1 MNINQKLIRAAEF
14 NPTEKSHKLTVLSMC
29 QQIEKQQITLPLYQ
43 RDMSWNLHKCI
54 SLLNYQLLGKAP
66 VSPLSVNAINDLQ
79 DYVPQVS
86 FITREIVKDMSRTQ
100 ISIVDGQQRL
110 TTNYKAY
117 TDSEDFRNI
126 VLDLIKGR
134 FLLVEGAIERYQIP
148 VGKLLNKEDSVFYS
162 YVMNSKYLRKE
173 NVLPVL
179 CRGAMMSKEDIEG
192 ALEQLKDS
200 NHVVLSVNPL
210 DVEAFHFNHKDRC
223 YHCKRSIMSK
233 VIAVAKEHDF
243 AYVLDGKN
251 KDDEKVYRP
260 GLKACEELG
269 IISPL
274 ANNDLAKQEIRDYS
288 KQLGIV
294 TYNKPSN
301 ACLASRFDYN
311 TELTLEKLKLVETG
325 EKYLHDLGMLHVR
338 LRVHGDVARLE
349 VEPQDFMKIIENKE
363 LIQNIKNLG
372 FRFVTLDLEG
382 IRSGGYDIENTRNST
397 KG

>member
-1 MNINQKLIRAAEF
+1 MNKLELLQEELRNYGKVAIAYSGGVDSNFLFHVALE
-14 NPTEKSHKLTVLSMC
+14 
-29 QQIEKQQITLPLYQ
+29 TL
-43 RDMSWNLHKCI
+43 
-54 SLLNYQLLGKAP
+54 G
-66 VSPLSVNAINDLQ
+66 
-79 DYVPQVS
+79 
-86 FITREIVKDMSRTQ
+86 
-100 ISIVDGQQRL
+100 
-110 TTNYKAY
+110 
-117 TDSEDFRNI
+117 
-126 VLDLIKGR
+126 
-134 FLLVEGAIERYQIP
+134 
-148 VGKLLNKEDSVFYS
+148 
-162 YVMNSKYLRKE
+162 KE

-274 ANNDLAKQEIRDYS
+274 ANNDLANQEIRDYS
-288 KQLGIV
+288 KQLGIA

-349 VEPQDFMKIIENKE
+349 VEPEAAGPGGVVCCRQS
-363 LIQNIKNLG
+363 
-372 FRFVTLDLEG
+372 RC
-382 IRSGGYDIENTRNST
+382 SGGIGRNVFPALRADRGVRCGGLSVT
-397 KG
+397 GIGSGGGRCGYVGMCRCAG

>member
-1 MNINQKLIRAAEF
+1 M
-14 NPTEKSHKLTVLSMC
+14 
-29 QQIEKQQITLPLYQ
+29 
-43 RDMSWNLHKCI
+43 
-54 SLLNYQLLGKAP
+54 
-66 VSPLSVNAINDLQ
+66 
-79 DYVPQVS
+79 
-86 FITREIVKDMSRTQ
+86 
-100 ISIVDGQQRL
+100 
-110 TTNYKAY
+110 
-117 TDSEDFRNI
+117 
-126 VLDLIKGR
+126 
-134 FLLVEGAIERYQIP
+134 
-148 VGKLLNKEDSVFYS
+148 
-162 YVMNSKYLRKE
+162 
-173 NVLPVL
+173 
-179 CRGAMMSKEDIEG
+179 
-192 ALEQLKDS
+192 
-200 NHVVLSVNPL
+200 
-210 DVEAFHFNHKDRC
+210 
-223 YHCKRSIMSK
+223 
-233 VIAVAKEHDF
+233 
-243 AYVLDGKN
+243 
-251 KDDEKVYRP
+251 YRP

-288 KQLGIV
+288 KQLGIA

-349 VEPQDFMKIIENKE
+349 VEPQNKE

>member
-1 MNINQKLIRAAEF
+1 MNKLELLQEELRNYGKVAIAYSGGVDSNFLFHVALE
-14 NPTEKSHKLTVLSMC
+14 
-29 QQIEKQQITLPLYQ
+29 TL
-43 RDMSWNLHKCI
+43 
-54 SLLNYQLLGKAP
+54 G
-66 VSPLSVNAINDLQ
+66 
-79 DYVPQVS
+79 
-86 FITREIVKDMSRTQ
+86 
-100 ISIVDGQQRL
+100 
-110 TTNYKAY
+110 
-117 TDSEDFRNI
+117 
-126 VLDLIKGR
+126 
-134 FLLVEGAIERYQIP
+134 
-148 VGKLLNKEDSVFYS
+148 
-162 YVMNSKYLRKE
+162 KE

-210 DVEAFHFNHKDRC
+210 DVEAFHYNHKDRC
-223 YHCKRSIMSK
+223 YHCKRNIMSK

-274 ANNDLAKQEIRDYS
+274 ANNNLAKQEIRDYS
-288 KQLGIV
+288 KQLGIA

-363 LIQNIKNLG
+363 FWI
-372 FRFVTLDLEG
+372 
-382 IRSGGYDIENTRNST
+382 
-397 KG
+397 